1 MKTTTRRRARLRS
14 AHYPAERW
22 KPSAALV
29 VLAAGLIVGAA
40 FGLRGRLFDRSA
52 SLSEHYVLLVSD
64 LYAQGAPLP
73 TVRDRLVSVGY
84 SNPADVVL
92 QMANRLLASSDKVQQ
107 QEGDQLHQFAEA
119 LVAGAATDAAP
130 TAIVQQPAATDASTA
145 VAIPTV
151 AAPTPSPVPPTLTPL
166 PSPPALTPVPTP
178 PEPQPATNPAPAV
191 TAPTPA
197 PPAATGAKSGT
208 IHTNDRQP
216 AIMRH
221 DPNSKSTA
229 LAIIP
234 YGATVSLFSVIQGE
248 AIDPG
253 ESRWWH
259 AKYNGRDGY
268 IYYKLVQTG
277 G

>member
-1 MKTTTRRRARLRS
+1 MKATTRRRARLRS

-22 KPSAALV
+22 RPSAALV
-29 VLAAGLIVGAA
+29 VLAVGLIVGAA

-73 TVRDRLVSVGY
+73 TVRDRLVGVGY

-92 QMANRLLASSDKVQQ
+92 QMANHLLASSDKVQQ

-130 TAIVQQPAATDASTA
+130 TAIVQQPATTDAATL
-145 VAIPTV
+145 VATPTV
-151 AAPTPSPVPPTLTPL
+151 AVPTPTPVPPTLTAL
-166 PSPPALTPVPTP
+166 PSPPALTPVPPT

-197 PPAATGAKSGT
+197 PGAKSGT

-216 AIMRH
+216 AIMRR
-221 DPNSKSTA
+221 DPNSKATA

-234 YGATVSLFSVIQGE
+234 YGATVSLFSIIQGE
-248 AIDPG
+248 TIDPG